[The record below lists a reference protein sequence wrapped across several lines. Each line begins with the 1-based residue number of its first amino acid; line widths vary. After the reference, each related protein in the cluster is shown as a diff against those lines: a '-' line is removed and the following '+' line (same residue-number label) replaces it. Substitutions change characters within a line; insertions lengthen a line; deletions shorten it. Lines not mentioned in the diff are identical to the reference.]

1 MIEMMM
7 VMMVM
12 VMMKVVPFA
21 REMRSCDEVM
31 ARLGARF
38 VLLFSSLLF
47 SPVLGGAFP
56 LLSWSPGCKAG
67 NELPFRN
74 LPSQHVLNRRPLQRA

>member
-1 MIEMMM
+1 MM
-7 VMMVM
+7 VTMVM

-31 ARLGARF
+31 ARLGAHF

-47 SPVLGGAFP
+47 SPALGGAFP

-74 LPSQHVLNRRPLQRA
+74 PPSQLVLSRRPLQRA